1 VAPTGD
7 DGAFCSK
14 AQAGA
19 LKGDLDV
26 GTLLNA
32 GIDDITS
39 LDDISVSVGVV
50 DTLCKLQ
57 RSACR

>member
-1 VAPTGD
+1 MMALFVQR
-7 DGAFCSK
+7 FK
-14 AQAGA
+14 QAGA

-32 GIDDITS
+32 GIDDITT

-50 DTLCKLQ
+50 DTLCNLQ